1 MVAKRGKT
9 AVEIQA
15 TEQQIM
21 HAAVH
26 QRPACAMNEMTMLR
40 VGIIGV
46 GLMGHGIAKNVL
58 VRGGFPLAFL
68 DHPGNQPMDD
78 LIGLGASACKSPR
91 DVADASDVII
101 LCVTG
106 SPQVEAILT
115 GTTGV
120 LSRLRKGTII
130 VDCSTA
136 LPESTVRM
144 AAAVQAAGGHFLDAP
159 MTRTARHA
167 EEGTLNLLVGGEEA
181 DLRSV
186 RAVLAS
192 FTEGVEHVGSVG
204 FGHRLKLLHN
214 YVSIGFMAL
223 LGEAAAHAA
232 DAGIDPAIF
241 VDVLA
246 KGGGAG
252 VALQRMAPA
261 IATADA
267 GAVPFF
273 IDNAL
278 KDISYYQTMASN
290 SGASKAIA
298 DGVGTAIAAVVESGH
313 GQAYISDL
321 ARLLRKTKPAA

>member
-1 MVAKRGKT
+1 M
-9 AVEIQA
+9 
-15 TEQQIM
+15 
-21 HAAVH
+21 
-26 QRPACAMNEMTMLR
+26 R

-46 GLMGHGIAKNVL
+46 GLMGHGIAKNV
-58 VRGGFPLAFL
+58 VARGGFPLAFL
-68 DHPGNQPMDD
+68 DHPGNQPVDD
-78 LIGLGASACKSPR
+78 LIGLGAKACKTPGEI
-91 DVADASDVII
+91 ANASDVII

-115 GTTGV
+115 GETGV
-120 LSRLRKGTII
+120 LSRLRRGTII

-136 LPESTVRM
+136 LPDSTLRM
-144 AAAVQAAGGHFLDAP
+144 AAAVEAAGGRFLDAP

-167 EEGTLNLLVGGEEA
+167 EEGTLNLLVGGDEA

-192 FTEGVEHVGSVG
+192 FTENVEHVGPVS

-223 LGEAAAHAA
+223 LGEAAAQAA
-232 DAGIDPAIF
+232 EAGVDPAIF

-261 IATADA
+261 IVTGDV

-273 IDNAL
+273 IGNAL
-278 KDISYYQTMASN
+278 KDISYYQTMASH

-298 DGVGTAIAAVVESGH
+298 DGVGAAIAAVVESGH

-321 ARLLRKTKPAA
+321 ARLFRKTKSAA

>member
-1 MVAKRGKT
+1 M
-9 AVEIQA
+9 
-15 TEQQIM
+15 
-21 HAAVH
+21 
-26 QRPACAMNEMTMLR
+26 R

-68 DHPGNQPMDD
+68 DHPGNQPVDD
-78 LIGLGASACKSPR
+78 LIGLGAAACKTPGEI
-91 DVADASDVII
+91 ADTSDMII

-115 GTTGV
+115 GEAGV
-120 LSRLRKGTII
+120 LSRLAKGTII

-136 LPESTVRM
+136 LPESTLRM
-144 AAAVQAAGGHFLDAP
+144 AAAVEAAGGRFLDAP

-167 EEGTLNLLVGGEEA
+167 EEGTLNLLIGGDEA

-192 FTEGVEHVGSVG
+192 FTERVEHVGPVS

-223 LGEAAAHAA
+223 LGEAAAQAA
-232 DAGIDPAIF
+232 EAGVDPAIF

-261 IATADA
+261 IVTGDG

-273 IDNAL
+273 IGNAL
-278 KDISYYQTMASN
+278 KDISYYQTMASH

-298 DGVGTAIAAVVESGH
+298 DGVGAAIAAVVESGH

-321 ARLLRKTKPAA
+321 ARLLRKTKSAA

>member
-1 MVAKRGKT
+1 M
-9 AVEIQA
+9 
-15 TEQQIM
+15 
-21 HAAVH
+21 
-26 QRPACAMNEMTMLR
+26 R

-46 GLMGHGIAKNVL
+46 GLMGHGVAKNV
-58 VRGGFPLAFL
+58 VARGGFPLAFL
-68 DHPGNQPMDD
+68 DHPGNQPVDD
-78 LIGLGASACKSPR
+78 LIGLGAKACKTPGEI
-91 DVADASDVII
+91 ANASDVII

-115 GTTGV
+115 GETGV
-120 LSRLRKGTII
+120 LSRLRRGTII

-136 LPESTVRM
+136 LPDSTLRM
-144 AAAVQAAGGHFLDAP
+144 AAAVEAAGGRFLDAP

-167 EEGTLNLLVGGEEA
+167 EEGTLNLLVGGDEA

-186 RAVLAS
+186 CAVLAS
-192 FTEGVEHVGSVG
+192 FTENVEHVGPVS

-223 LGEAAAHAA
+223 LGEAAAQAA
-232 DAGIDPAIF
+232 EAGVDPAIF

-261 IATADA
+261 IVTGDV

-273 IDNAL
+273 IGNAL
-278 KDISYYQTMASN
+278 KDISYYQTMASH

-298 DGVGTAIAAVVESGH
+298 DGVGAAIAAVVESGH

-321 ARLLRKTKPAA
+321 ARLFRKTKSAA